1 MGYHI
6 VILAGGSGTRLWPLS
21 RKRIP
26 KHLLPIH
33 PAGITLLSSTV
44 MRVRSLGAEVSV
56 ITAASQVEACKEALR
71 EDGVDP
77 EGVQY
82 IVEPDARGTGPALGL
97 AMAHIVRDDPE
108 AIISSVHADHYIDDD
123 DAYCDAV
130 VSAARV
136 AQHGGLS
143 TVGVVPT
150 GPATGFG
157 YISCGRSI
165 SFPETRS
172 HGVLPDR
179 NVLPVFQA
187 EHFIEKPSHEAA
199 VALLASGHV
208 LWNTGLFAW
217 KLSTF
222 QQELYDADE
231 HMASTVADVASMQR
245 EGKDVE
251 AKEAYQQLTSVAV
264 EPLILERATNLSVV
278 ESTFHWSDMGSWSDL
293 RTIWEQVGRSD
304 AAGNIITGDGLV
316 HDATGCF
323 VHASGGRFVAVIGT
337 DDVVVIDMEDAV
349 LVLSSEHAQ
358 KVKHIVERLQQDRRE
373 ELL

>member
-44 MRVRSLGAEVSV
+44 MRVRPLGAEIAV
-56 ITAASQVEACKEALR
+56 ITAASQVEACREALR
-71 EDGVDP
+71 EDGVDAQ
-77 EGVQY
+77 GIRF

-97 AMAHIVRDDPE
+97 AMAHIARDDPE
-108 AIISSVHADHYIDDD
+108 AIVSSVHADHYIDDD

-130 VSAARV
+130 VNAARV
-136 AQHGGLS
+136 AQQGGLA

-157 YISCGRSI
+157 YISCGKEVS
-165 SFPETRS
+165 
-172 HGVLPDR
+172 LPDMPEHSM
-179 NVLPVFQA
+179 LPLRKGLAVFQA

-199 VALLASGHV
+199 AALLASGHV

-222 QQELYDADE
+222 QKALFDADE
-231 HMASTVADVASMQR
+231 RIAGTVADVAALQR
-245 EGKDVE
+245 EGRDEE
-251 AKEAYQQLTSVAV
+251 AREAYQKLVPVAV
-264 EPLILERATNLSVV
+264 DPLIMERATNLSVV
-278 ESTFHWSDMGSWSDL
+278 EAAFHWSDMGSWSDL
-293 RTIWEQVGRSD
+293 RSIWEQVGRSD

-323 VHASGGRFVAVIGT
+323 VHASGGRFVAVIGA